1 MNRKELQEIIAAHG
15 RWIRDEPGGERADL
29 CGANLYGA
37 NLCGANLYGAD
48 LCGANLYGAD
58 FGGAD
63 LCRANLY
70 GADLGNANLY
80 NANLDGA
87 DLGNAKILQIGPIGS
102 RKGYTIFRVNENIV
116 QCGCWN
122 NYKGGNLDDFAERVR
137 AQYPDENNQYRKE
150 YEHAID
156 YFRAEK
162 EAWMEEVERA
172 IK

>member
-29 CGANLYGA
+29 DGADLEGANLRNAYLYGA
-37 NLCGANLYGAD
+37 NLDGANLN
-48 LCGANLYGAD
+48 GANL
-58 FGGAD
+58 
-63 LCRANLY
+63 CN
-70 GADLGNANLY
+70 
-80 NANLDGA
+80 A

-150 YEHAID
+150 YERAID